1 MKGRRDVAS
10 VKIMS
15 KQEVFWR
22 QRSKTLWLR
31 EGDQNS
37 KFFHATA
44 KNRRTINH
52 IKTLRNKEGVTVEWG
67 AGLENVMTEYF
78 TELFKTSCTDWE
90 PVVACVHRKVS
101 RDQNDMMVA
110 DIEDLEVKNAL
121 FHMHPDK
128 SPGPDGMTPGF
139 YQNFWHIVGKDIVE
153 IIKRFS
159 ATGHIENQLQG
170 TNIVLIPK
178 KKNAKVMT
186 DLRPIS
192 LCNVVYKIDL
202 YLCGLWW
209 LKSIWSSGSPP
220 FWN

>member
-1 MKGRRDVAS
+1 
-10 VKIMS
+10 
-15 KQEVFWR
+15 
-22 QRSKTLWLR
+22 
-31 EGDQNS
+31 
-37 KFFHATA
+37 
-44 KNRRTINH
+44 
-52 IKTLRNKEGVTVEWG
+52 
-67 AGLENVMTEYF
+67 MTEYF

-192 LCNVVYKIDL
+192 LCNVVYKIISKVLANRMKKLIDSIISDTQSVFIPGRL
-202 YLCGLWW
+202 ITDNIMVAYELMHF
-209 LKSIWSSGSPP
+209 LK
-220 FWN
+220 